1 MSIQSILEKEIE
13 NPNERE
19 IAELLNG
26 FNFNFIKSNLT
37 IIDVHNK
44 PIGEIDLIFEYED
57 YLLLIE
63 VTAQSKKVHESA
75 GNWFS
80 KWSSPANLELLFKTL
95 EIQRHKIIRIFIDLT
110 HKRNEDRL
118 ASLQHH
124 LRNSDNKYLFGD
136 DIEYF
141 KNYYFQI
148 KQFAKNDF
156 LSYIDFP
163 RKNYLKK
170 VSATKFYINK
180 IPAYSFV
187 IPVNELL
194 EICYIKRRL
203 YDKEG
208 YQRALNFSRIREISE
223 NIKNNKIL
231 AFPNAIILNSEKN
244 ISNDNINEEDCPK
257 IIDLDL
263 PISYCEFKV
272 VDGQH
277 RLMGF
282 ANVNKTIQKYS
293 LLPVIL
299 FNKLSSKDEIKMF
312 VDINSKQKRVD
323 GNLVLLLKRGF
334 EWNINDNEYYDKI
347 AVIICEELNK
357 QGPLKNIIYFG
368 TVNEKPSNKVRLI
381 SMVSMLK
388 SNGFIRKNNA
398 LWQKSPEDIK
408 TPLLKTRE
416 IIGLINKKIMIKQ
429 IINNE
434 LLLQTLGLRLIFKF
448 IHIIE
453 KNRLSEN
460 ISITNNELFE
470 DIKRVF
476 LDGFSKDLKNYYGE
490 GGATNFAFDL
500 SEKLKAKYGEKYK
513 KIETNLRKLKKSNF
527 KQNNLIELKNF

>member
-1 MSIQSILEKEIE
+1 
-13 NPNERE
+13 
-19 IAELLNG
+19 
-26 FNFNFIKSNLT
+26 
-37 IIDVHNK
+37 
-44 PIGEIDLIFEYED
+44 
-57 YLLLIE
+57 
-63 VTAQSKKVHESA
+63 
-75 GNWFS
+75 
-80 KWSSPANLELLFKTL
+80 
-95 EIQRHKIIRIFIDLT
+95 
-110 HKRNEDRL
+110 
-118 ASLQHH
+118 
-124 LRNSDNKYLFGD
+124 
-136 DIEYF
+136 
-141 KNYYFQI
+141 
-148 KQFAKNDF
+148 
-156 LSYIDFP
+156 
-163 RKNYLKK
+163 
-170 VSATKFYINK
+170 
-180 IPAYSFV
+180 
-187 IPVNELL
+187 
-194 EICYIKRRL
+194 
-203 YDKEG
+203 
-208 YQRALNFSRIREISE
+208 
-223 NIKNNKIL
+223 
-231 AFPNAIILNSEKN
+231 
-244 ISNDNINEEDCPK
+244 
-257 IIDLDL
+257 
-263 PISYCEFKV
+263 
-272 VDGQH
+272 
-277 RLMGF
+277 MGF

-500 SEKLKAKYGEKYK
+500 SEKLKDKYGEKYK
-513 KIETNLRKLKKSNF
+513 KIETDLRKLKKSNF